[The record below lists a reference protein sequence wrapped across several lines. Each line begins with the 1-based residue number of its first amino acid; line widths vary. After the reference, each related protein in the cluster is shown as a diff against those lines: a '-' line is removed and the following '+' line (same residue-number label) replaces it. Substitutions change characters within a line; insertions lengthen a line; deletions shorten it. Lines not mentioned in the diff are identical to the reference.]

1 MVKISSREAN
11 ATCEREDDLLPAGN
25 VQGVAMTTWIPE
37 AGLQLQLK
45 ALSFL

>member
-1 MVKISSREAN
+1 MVKISSRAAN
-11 ATCEREDDLLPAGN
+11 ATCERDDDLLAAGN
-25 VQGVAMTTWIPE
+25 VQTAAMTTWIPE